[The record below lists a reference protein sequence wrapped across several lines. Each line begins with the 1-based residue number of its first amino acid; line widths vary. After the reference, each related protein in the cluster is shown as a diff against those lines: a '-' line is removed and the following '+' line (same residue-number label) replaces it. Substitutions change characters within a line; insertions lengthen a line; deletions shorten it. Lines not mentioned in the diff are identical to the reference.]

1 MVYYADISEV
11 WNTTYKIPKVKDRF
25 RNDTYL
31 WEDTPK
37 KEVVPVMVEPEAV
50 VPEPAHQVIEET
62 YPNSGKLHEP
72 AINQDGSISSQY
84 LNITLKKNN
93 VCERLKEYS
102 DEYKAS
108 YIESLIE
115 EDMKSSDKEEYYL
128 LFKILAVVLIIELF
142 KLLVSPLI
150 RRG

>member
-31 WEDTPK
+31 WEETPK
-37 KEVVPVMVEPEAV
+37 KEVVEPAPEHHVIVEP
-50 VPEPAHQVIEET
+50 VPQVIEET

-72 AINQDGSISSQY
+72 AINQDDSQY

-93 VCERLKEYS
+93 VCQHLNEYS
-102 DEYKAS
+102 DDYKAS

>member
-11 WNTTYKIPKVKDRF
+11 WETNYKIPKIKDRF
-25 RNDTYL
+25 RNNTYL
-31 WEDTPK
+31 WEQ
-37 KEVVPVMVEPEAV
+37 KEPEKIVEPVQVQEVPVEPV
-50 VPEPAHQVIEET
+50 VLQEPAM
-62 YPNSGKLHEP
+62 NLDS
-72 AINQDGSISSQY
+72 SISSEY
-84 LNITLKKNN
+84 MNVTLKNNN

-102 DEYKAS
+102 EDYRSS

-115 EDMKSSDKEEYYL
+115 NDLEDDYEEYKL
-128 LFKILAVVLIIELF
+128 FFKILAVVLFIELI